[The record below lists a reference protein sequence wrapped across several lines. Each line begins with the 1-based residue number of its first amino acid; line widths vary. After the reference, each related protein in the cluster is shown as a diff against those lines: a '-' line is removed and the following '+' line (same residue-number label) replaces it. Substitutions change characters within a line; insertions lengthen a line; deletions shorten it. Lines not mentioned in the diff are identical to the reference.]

1 MLIDTNDLINRL
13 KAKYPDRL
21 PSTIIDSNELSL
33 LVGQQQVVKYIESL
47 VNSLEAKAK
56 PKVGK

>member
-13 KAKYPDRL
+13 KVKYPDRL
-21 PSTIIDSNELSL
+21 PPTIIDSNELSL

-47 VNSLEAKAK
+47 VNSLETKNK
-56 PKVGK
+56 PKVGR